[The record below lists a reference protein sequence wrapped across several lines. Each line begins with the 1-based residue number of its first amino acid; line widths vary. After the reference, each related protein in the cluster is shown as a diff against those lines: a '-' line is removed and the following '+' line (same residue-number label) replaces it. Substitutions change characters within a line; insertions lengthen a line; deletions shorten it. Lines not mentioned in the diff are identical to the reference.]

1 MQNGDAQ
8 GDRSHGNQVSTGEFE
23 VYDQAPAEYEDL
35 EGTVEMTQTL
45 KGTTRVDTRVQ
56 GLEPGVEHPVHV
68 HKGAC
73 SDENPKAGPH
83 FKYKDGAGDTPPN
96 EIHPRVIADD
106 AGVGV
111 GSDTSFAHAG
121 PEADSVAIHLPS
133 GKKIACADLEGD
145 TAESK
150 TMPPELS
157 DELSGLRG
165 DTGDSGGGPL
175 PTATPMT
182 STVGGLGLLAVA
194 GAWWNRRRSA
204 REHARAGGRL
214 DV

>member
-1 MQNGDAQ
+1 
-8 GDRSHGNQVSTGEFE
+8 
-23 VYDQAPAEYEDL
+23 
-35 EGTVEMTQTL
+35 
-45 KGTTRVDTRVQ
+45 
-56 GLEPGVEHPVHV
+56 
-68 HKGAC
+68 
-73 SDENPKAGPH
+73 
-83 FKYKDGAGDTPPN
+83 
-96 EIHPRVIADD
+96 
-106 AGVGV
+106 
-111 GSDTSFAHAG
+111 
-121 PEADSVAIHLPS
+121 VAIHLPS

-175 PTATPMT
+175 PTATPLT

-194 GAWWNRRRSA
+194 GAWWSRRRSA